1 MPVVTNDSFR
11 KIRVESNSGAVQGVL
26 AADQAL
32 DTLTLVAG
40 LGITITPNETGD
52 RLVLNTVGAVNTATI
67 NDILFNG
74 NESTFGL
81 TVGSLT
87 VDDTVID
94 GNAIT
99 ANHVSNNLTLT
110 TAGSG
115 IVAVNKNL
123 RTQSIIPQL
132 DVTFD
137 LGSSDYRFKDLYLSG
152 SSIYLGSATITAS
165 GSAVTLPAG
174 STIAG
179 TSIVDAVLPAQGSST
194 DKFLRTNGSTVYWA
208 DPPSQFPDQTGATGK
223 SLTSNG
229 STVGW
234 TLITPTV
241 IGLGNVTNESKA
253 TMFDSPT
260 FTGIPLAPTALAG
273 TNTQQVAT
281 TEYVTTAVNNII
293 DAAPGALDTLNEL
306 AAAIGDDANY
316 ATTVTNALGAKA
328 PIASPTF
335 TGTAV
340 IPTLQLTNALG
351 LSYGG
356 TGATGRADALTNLMP
371 SGATAGY
378 VLKTGGSGSYYW
390 AAETGASTIVGTRI
404 DSARQAYTA
413 TALQVL
419 FEGCPAYTI
428 GANQLRV
435 YINGVRQF
443 PEAYAETSTTSFT
456 LTAGV
461 GAGTKILAEV
471 DGYVSNQV
479 TATAVSV
486 TPVGAIGS
494 TNVQDALSELD
505 SEKAPLDSPAF
516 TGTPSLPSGTT
527 AVTQTAG
534 DNSTKLATT
543 AYVKTAVDNLVDAAP
558 GALDTLNEL
567 AAALG
572 DDASFSTT
580 VTTSIGLKAPIA
592 SPTFTGTATIPT
604 IQFSDSTQQ
613 TTANRWVYISS
624 GSETTLGGSNLIAL
638 TNNDITYGQYSK
650 IQITAAFTVTQANM
664 AISSSWY
671 PTLFMNDGSNTAMNF
686 VYSTAGNSNSSFS
699 GASYA
704 PNTYSIIYFSSGS
717 MGRTSSGGPTLRFTW
732 TINCPSTSGW
742 LWFDCVSSAFNTNTG
757 TMSQLT
763 TEGMYVPGT
772 ALSSGSVYR
781 PYVTFND
788 SQGRFN
794 GYWEVYGMKK

>member
-123 RTQSIIPQL
+123 RTHSIIPQL
-132 DVTFD
+132 DITFD

-194 DKFLRTNGSTVYWA
+194 DKFLRTNGSTVYW
-208 DPPSQFPDQTGATGK
+208 DNPPSQFPDQTGATGK

-260 FTGIPLAPTALAG
+260 FTGIPLAPTATAG

-281 TEYVTTAVNNII
+281 TAYVTTAVNNLV

-328 PIASPTF
+328 PIESPTF

-340 IPTLQLTNALG
+340 IPTIQLTNALS

-356 TGATGRADALTNLMP
+356 TGASSRADALTNLMP

-413 TALQVL
+413 TAAQVL
-419 FEGCPAYTI
+419 FEGCPTYTI

-435 YINGVRQF
+435 YIGGVRQY

-461 GAGTKILAEV
+461 SAGTKVLAEV
-471 DGYVSNQV
+471 DGYISNQV

-494 TNVQDALSELD
+494 TTVQDALSELD
-505 SEKAPLDSPAF
+505 SEKAPLASPAF

-527 AVTQTAG
+527 AITQTAG

-567 AAALG
+567 AAAMG
-572 DDASFSTT
+572 DDANFSTT

-592 SPTFTGTATIPT
+592 DPTFTGTATIPT
-604 IQFSDSTQQ
+604 ILMASGGFSITQSGTKLLFKYNGTTIASMDSTG
-613 TTANRWVYISS
+613 NIV
-624 GSETTLGGSNLIAL
+624 
-638 TNNDITYGQYSK
+638 
-650 IQITAAFTVTQANM
+650 TAANVTG
-664 AISSSWY
+664 Y
-671 PTLFMNDGSNTAMNF
+671 
-686 VYSTAGNSNSSFS
+686 
-699 GASYA
+699 
-704 PNTYSIIYFSSGS
+704 
-717 MGRTSSGGPTLRFTW
+717 
-732 TINCPSTSGW
+732 
-742 LWFDCVSSAFNTNTG
+742 G
-757 TMSQLT
+757 T
-763 TEGMYVPGT
+763 P
-772 ALSSGSVYR
+772 
-781 PYVTFND
+781 
-788 SQGRFN
+788 
-794 GYWEVYGMKK
+794 

>member
-11 KIRVESNSGAVQGVL
+11 KIRVESNAGAVQGII
-26 AADQAL
+26 AADQPL

-40 LGITITPNETGD
+40 LGITITPSELGD
-52 RLVLNTVGAVNTATI
+52 RLVINTVGAVNTATI

-74 NESTFGL
+74 NVSTFGL
-81 TVGSLT
+81 TVANLT

-94 GNAIT
+94 ANTIT

-110 TAGSG
+110 TSGSG
-115 IVAVNKNL
+115 IIAFNKNV
-123 RTQSIIPQL
+123 RTHSIIPQL
-132 DVTFD
+132 DVTYD
-137 LGSSDYRFKDLYLSG
+137 LGSADYRFKDLYLSG
-152 SSIYLGSATITAS
+152 ASIKLGSATITAT
-165 GSAVTLPAG
+165 GSAITLPAG

-179 TSIVDAVLPAQGSST
+179 TSIVDSVLPAQGSST

-208 DPPSQFPDQTGATGK
+208 DPPTQFPDQTGATGK

-260 FTGIPLAPTALAG
+260 FTGIPLAPTATSG

-293 DAAPGALDTLNEL
+293 GAAPGALDTLNEL
-306 AAAIGDDANY
+306 AAAIGNDASY
-316 ATTVTNALGAKA
+316 ATTVTNAIGAKA
-328 PIASPTF
+328 PTASPTF
-335 TGTAV
+335 TGTAI
-340 IPTLQLTNALG
+340 IPTLQLTNALALG
-351 LSYGG
+351 YGG

-413 TALQVL
+413 TAAQVL
-419 FEGCPAYTI
+419 FTGCPTYTI

-435 YINGVRQF
+435 YIGGVRQF

-456 LTAGV
+456 LTSGV
-461 GAGTKILAEV
+461 SIGTKVLAEV
-471 DGYVSNQV
+471 DGYISNQV

-486 TPVGAIGS
+486 TPVGGIGS
-494 TNVQDALSELD
+494 TTVQDALSELD
-505 SEKAPLDSPAF
+505 SEKAPLASPSF

-527 AVTQTAG
+527 ATTQTAG

-543 AYVKTAVDNLVDAAP
+543 AYVKTAVDNVVGAAP

-567 AAALG
+567 ATALG
-572 DDASFSTT
+572 SDAAFSTT
-580 VTTSIGLKAPIA
+580 VTTNLALKAPKA
-592 SPTFTGTATIPT
+592 DPVFTGTATIPT
-604 IQFSDSTQQ
+604 ILMASGGFSITQSGTKLLFKYNGNTIASMDSTG
-613 TTANRWVYISS
+613 TIIS
-624 GSETTLGGSNLIAL
+624 
-638 TNNDITYGQYSK
+638 
-650 IQITAAFTVTQANM
+650 
-664 AISSSWY
+664 
-671 PTLFMNDGSNTAMNF
+671 
-686 VYSTAGNSNSSFS
+686 AGNVT
-699 GASYA
+699 AY
-704 PNTYSIIYFSSGS
+704 
-717 MGRTSSGGPTLRFTW
+717 
-732 TINCPSTSGW
+732 
-742 LWFDCVSSAFNTNTG
+742 G
-757 TMSQLT
+757 T
-763 TEGMYVPGT
+763 P
-772 ALSSGSVYR
+772 
-781 PYVTFND
+781 
-788 SQGRFN
+788 
-794 GYWEVYGMKK
+794 